1 MVIVDTSAWVDHI
14 RGLPTPVEELLGEGK
29 IVLHPF
35 VFGELLLNG
44 LPKSG
49 PFSAAAF
56 AKLAVAPVASAT
68 EVAAFIQWAK
78 LAGQGVGYVDTHLLL
93 SAKISDNTT
102 LLTTDGNLKE
112 QAERFGVAYQTSVS
126 TRSV

>member
-1 MVIVDTSAWVDHI
+1 VVIVDTSAWIDHI
-14 RGLPTPVEELLGEGK
+14 RGLPTPVEKLLGEGH

-49 PFSAAAF
+49 PFSSAAF
-56 AKLAVAPVASAT
+56 AKLAVAPVASAS

-93 SAKISDNTT
+93 TARISGDTT
-102 LLTTDGNLKE
+102 LLTTAGNLQE
-112 QAERFGVAYQTSVS
+112 QAERFGVAYKS
-126 TRSV
+126 